1 MIQLNDEEEAGKGNC
16 RASVE
21 ANASVD
27 VFLVIFHFLS
37 GGCFGRPM
45 FHAFDG
51 SFPFFCYFFIITAA
65 YQAWSFYSFVYIS
78 LLYQLLW
85 CGHGREGLRVWLW
98 EHGTRLGCIVGR
110 KYVE

>member
-1 MIQLNDEEEAGKGNC
+1 MTIQLNDEEEGGKDNC

-21 ANASVD
+21 ADASVD

-51 SFPFFCYFFIITAA
+51 SFPFCYFF
-65 YQAWSFYSFVYIS
+65 S
-78 LLYQLLW
+78 L
-85 CGHGREGLRVWLW
+85 
-98 EHGTRLGCIVGR
+98 
-110 KYVE
+110 